1 MHMWLFTKL
10 GAVNLRYWIV
20 LAILLL
26 ASFLRLYKL
35 GEVPHGMTWDEA
47 AIGYNGFAT
56 LTTRRDEWL
65 TRLPISFKSFGDYKA
80 PVAIYLN
87 GPFTYFLGMKLW
99 VVRLP
104 FALTGILTC
113 LLFYLLL
120 LQLLKEHRQKNSL
133 SIIGLALFAFSPWH
147 IHFSRVGFESGLSLF
162 FLLVGW
168 VSVQYFFSSY
178 KKISLIK
185 NYILL
190 FVCTVAL
197 ALSIYAYHSAK
208 IFVPLL
214 CLVMLIQHR
223 AAVMQTLKYFLAP
236 AGLFFMGLLVPL
248 IKDSMYGN
256 GAERA
261 GVLYILEK
269 ISLQEKFSLFLN
281 NSLVHL
287 SPKFMIFGA
296 TDTLRHGVGAWS
308 VLLPVTY
315 SLLLLGTIVA
325 LLPKLRK
332 KFLVS
337 ELSVLGLV
345 IVIIGFLPAVLTR
358 EVPHANRALF
368 ALPGCIILAISGI
381 EVAYA
386 YVSEIKNQQQ
396 RKIVFKI
403 IVGLAVSLEI
413 FFGLSFQK
421 YYYREFA
428 QKSAP
433 AFQDGYLEAFQIA
446 REYERGINGRPE
458 VQQILFDDSYGQ
470 PYIYALFVRRTNPIW
485 YQSGSLVKY
494 QFTNKI
500 SQSDLERENTLVV
513 ASPNARL
520 PLERA
525 SHLVYG
531 SDGSIRFAIYYT
543 GKKYVQ

>member
-1 MHMWLFTKL
+1 MWFFSRLT
-10 GAVNLRYWIV
+10 AVSLRHWIV
-20 LAILLL
+20 LAIFLLV
-26 ASFLRLYKL
+26 SFLRLYKL
-35 GEVPHGMTWDEA
+35 GDVPHGMTWDEA
-47 AIGYNGFAT
+47 AIGYNGYAT

-87 GPFTYFLGMKLW
+87 GPFTYLFGMKLW

-104 FALTGILTC
+104 FALAGILSC

-120 LQLLKEHRQKNSL
+120 LQLLREHRQRNFL
-133 SIIGLALFAFSPWH
+133 SIIGLSLFAISPWH
-147 IHFSRVGFESGLSLF
+147 IHFSRIGFESGLSLF
-162 FLLVGW
+162 FLLLGW
-168 VSVQYFFSSY
+168 VTIQYFFISY
-178 KKISLIK
+178 KNSSLIK
-185 NYILL
+185 NYTSL
-190 FVCTVAL
+190 FISTGAL
-197 ALSIYAYHSAK
+197 ALSIYTYHSAK

-214 CLVMLIQHR
+214 CLVVLIQHR
-223 AAVMQTLKYFLAP
+223 NTVVQTLKYFLAP
-236 AGLFFMGLLVPL
+236 AGLFFIGLLVPL
-248 IKDSMYGN
+248 LQDSMYGN

-261 GVLYILEK
+261 GVLFILDKISFQEK
-269 ISLQEKFSLFLN
+269 ILLLINNFLT
-281 NSLVHL
+281 HF

-315 SLLLLGTIVA
+315 ILLLLGAIVT
-325 LLPKLRK
+325 LLPKLRR

-337 ELSVLGLV
+337 ELSVLGLA

-368 ALPGCIILAISGI
+368 ALPGCIILALSGI
-381 EVAYA
+381 EVVIAYI
-386 YVSEIKNQQQ
+386 SRIKSQEQ
-396 RKIVFKI
+396 RRIVFKI
-403 IVGLAVSLEI
+403 LVGLAVSIEI
-413 FFGLSFQK
+413 FFSLSFQK

-428 QKSAP
+428 QKSAS

-446 REYERGINGRPE
+446 REYEKGINGKPE

-500 SQSDLERENTLVV
+500 APSDLERENTLLVV
-513 ASPNARL
+513 SSNARL

-525 SHLVYG
+525 NHLVYG

-543 GKKYVQ
+543 GKK